1 MTDRYDLFD
10 DVIAKLRFE
19 PLSRQEQHA
28 QLERIVA
35 AEREACAIEVEQS
48 DPWYGDYF
56 AAKLRNLSVFPN
68 QHPKC

>member
-1 MTDRYDLFD
+1 MTDRHDLFE

-35 AEREACAIEVEQS
+35 AEREACAVLADGFDEWPEIPQ
-48 DPWYGDYF
+48 Y
-56 AAKLRNLSVFPN
+56 AIAKAIRKRGTP
-68 QHPKC
+68 